1 MKFVSV
7 LTSDARGGSEFAAAA
22 MLDALIVNGHEAVIL
37 SDLPEIA
44 REIGV
49 PAVQVDL
56 GSKLS
61 TRTYRSLSVT
71 WPGQLRKLHVA
82 LEAQQPYDVLIVHY
96 KKEQLLASMLPAAM
110 RPYLLWTEWGPVP
123 FEIRKGLP
131 RLAYLTAARRASA
144 VMAVSAGTRN
154 SVCDVGVPAD
164 KVVVVPNAVR
174 PEQIAFDP
182 EGRERVRGELGIPSE
197 AFVVGCVARFH
208 PKKRNDVVV
217 DAVTRLDGNAHLI
230 MAGDGESEKA
240 LRRQAEPLGERAH
253 FIPTPGDD
261 TIAGVLSAFD
271 VSVFC
276 PSPTEGAPRAVIL
289 AMLAERACL
298 ATGAEGVADMIDP
311 TIGGITTP
319 EDDGPALAEL
329 IRPYIA
335 DRTLVASKGRA
346 ARALAIDR
354 YAPESVANRIEEI
367 VTSG

>member
-7 LTSDARGGSEFAAAA
+7 LTSDARGGSEFAAAS

-49 PAVQVDL
+49 PAAQIDL

-82 LEAQQPYDVLIVHY
+82 LDAQQPYDVLIVHY

-110 RPYLLWTEWGPVP
+110 RPFLLWTEWGPVP

-144 VMAVSAGTRN
+144 VMAVSAGTRS
-154 SVCDVGVPAD
+154 SVCDVGVPPD

-182 EGRERVRGELGIPSE
+182 EGRERVRKR
-197 AFVVGCVARFH
+197 AR
-208 PKKRNDVVV
+208 
-217 DAVTRLDGNAHLI
+217 
-230 MAGDGESEKA
+230 
-240 LRRQAEPLGERAH
+240 
-253 FIPTPGDD
+253 
-261 TIAGVLSAFD
+261 
-271 VSVFC
+271 
-276 PSPTEGAPRAVIL
+276 
-289 AMLAERACL
+289 
-298 ATGAEGVADMIDP
+298 DP
-311 TIGGITTP
+311 Q
-319 EDDGPALAEL
+319 
-329 IRPYIA
+329 
-335 DRTLVASKGRA
+335 
-346 ARALAIDR
+346 
-354 YAPESVANRIEEI
+354 
-367 VTSG
+367 